1 MTKNITFTLPAVA
14 MEGASE
20 AYLVGDFNNWNPEHA
35 PKLEKQKDGSYKT
48 VAKLEEG
55 KTYQY
60 RFLLNNGRWV
70 NDYNAQN
77 YPHVHGLH
85 IDNSEITVPVSEKEE
100 GKKEQPAKAGTAAPK
115 ESKSKVE
122 KKATDT
128 ASKEAPKATSK
139 TASEKKTTEKT
150 AIEKPA
156 AKAPVKKAPAK
167 KSTTSSSSA
176 TGPKAEKTSKPAAK
190 KTTAKAAPKPKK

>member
-70 NDYNAQN
+70 NDYNAEN
-77 YPHVHGLH
+77 YPHVQGLH
-85 IDNSEITVPVSEKEE
+85 VDNSQITVPVSEKEE
-100 GKKEQPAKAGTAAPK
+100 GKKEQPAKASKAAPK
-115 ESKSKVE
+115 EEKAKVE
-122 KKATDT
+122 KKAPVVAT
-128 ASKEAPKATSK
+128 KEAPKAVAK
-139 TASEKKTTEKT
+139 TAP
-150 AIEKPA
+150 AKPA
-156 AKAPVKKAPAK
+156 AKAPATKAPA
-167 KSTTSSSSA
+167 T
-176 TGPKAEKTSKPAAK
+176 KA
-190 KTTAKAAPKPKK
+190 TTAKATATKAPAAKATAPKVEKTAKPAVKKAAPKAAPKAKK